1 MSSIASSNLNFPVLE
16 KRFVWSVT
24 SSMLSILAGLV
35 VLTVV
40 MSIGN
45 AALNFSALLILTWP
59 VSLLFLSLPSVK
71 NKRNAKTEAST
82 SAAYTNNEKFWR
94 ILPFMAGQQGL
105 QRRLRRQSVTD
116 RSPPQSE

>member
-45 AALNFSALLILTWP
+45 AALNFSALLILAWP

-82 SAAYTNNEKFWR
+82 SAAPTNNENSGEYFPSWLGSK
-94 ILPFMAGQQGL
+94 AYNAACADSQ
-105 QRRLRRQSVTD
+105 
-116 RSPPQSE
+116 